1 MKALIVEDEPLAIK
15 NLSLMIREL
24 RPNWEIAE
32 CLDSIETVTSFF
44 ANNNQVDLAFFDIHL
59 ADGVSFK
66 IFEKAEVNCP
76 IILTTA
82 YDQYALKAFKV
93 NSVDYLLKPLQ
104 KLNLEKA
111 ILKFENQQTK
121 TGVDFDA
128 LLKAF
133 EKKEDFQ
140 KRFLVFAGNK
150 IKTIPVEDVAY
161 FFSEN
166 KRAFLVK
173 KSGEQFMV
181 DGSLDKIEKG
191 LNPQNFFR
199 INRQF
204 IIGFDAIVEM
214 EPYTKSRIYLKVNP
228 TTEKETI
235 VSVERSSELKK
246 WLNQ

>member
-1 MKALIVEDEPLAIK
+1 MKVLIVEDEPLAVK

-32 CLDSIETVTSFF
+32 CLDSIETATSFF

-59 ADGVSFK
+59 ADGISFK
-66 IFEKAEVNCP
+66 IFENADVNCA
-76 IILTTA
+76 IIFTTA

-93 NSVDYLLKPLQ
+93 NSIDYLLKPLQ
-104 KLNLEKA
+104 KVDLEKA

-133 EKKEDFQ
+133 EKKEEFQ

-166 KRAFLVK
+166 KRAFL
-173 KSGEQFMV
+173 
-181 DGSLDKIEKG
+181 
-191 LNPQNFFR
+191 
-199 INRQF
+199 
-204 IIGFDAIVEM
+204 
-214 EPYTKSRIYLKVNP
+214 LKNL
-228 TTEKETI
+228 ENNL
-235 VSVERSSELKK
+235 R
-246 WLNQ
+246 

>member
-1 MKALIVEDEPLAIK
+1 M
-15 NLSLMIREL
+15 
-24 RPNWEIAE
+24 
-32 CLDSIETVTSFF
+32 
-44 ANNNQVDLAFFDIHL
+44 
-59 ADGVSFK
+59 
-66 IFEKAEVNCP
+66 
-76 IILTTA
+76 
-82 YDQYALKAFKV
+82 
-93 NSVDYLLKPLQ
+93 KPLQ
-104 KLNLEKA
+104 KVDLEKA

-128 LLKAF
+128 LFKAF
-133 EKKEDFQ
+133 EKKEEFQ

-173 KSGEQFMV
+173 KSGEQFTV

-214 EPYTKSRIYLKVNP
+214 EPYTKSRVYLKVNP

-235 VSVERSSELKK
+235 VSVERSSDFKK